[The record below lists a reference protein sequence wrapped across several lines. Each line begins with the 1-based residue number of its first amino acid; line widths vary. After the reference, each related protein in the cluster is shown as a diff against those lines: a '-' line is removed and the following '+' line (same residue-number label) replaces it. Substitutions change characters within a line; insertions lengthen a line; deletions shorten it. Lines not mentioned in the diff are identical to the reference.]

1 MDIKPKLVKELIEE
15 RTIDEAAREVMAK
28 AIEDGIETVWDRLEA
43 QQPQCGFGQ
52 LGLCCNRCA
61 MGPCRISPFGETG
74 PTRGVCG
81 ADANVIAARNLLDD
95 LLVGAAAHSDHGRE
109 VVEVLLKTAEGKA
122 QGYEII
128 DEEKLKAVAREYE
141 IEVEGR
147 SSREIAKDLAL
158 AMLEEF
164 GTIKNKIQFAEVRP
178 PEKTKET
185 WRNAGIVPRSVDR
198 EIVEA
203 AHRVHMGVDSDYVN
217 ILLHALRTSLSDG
230 WGGSMMATEISDVLF
245 GTPKPVT
252 SYVNLGVLKKD
263 MVNIVLHGH
272 NPVLSEMVVK
282 AADEPELIEYAKKM
296 GAKGIN
302 LVGMCCTGNEVL
314 MRQGIPIAGNML
326 NQELAIATGAVEVM
340 LIDYQCIFPSITKT
354 ASCYHTKVVST
365 SEKAKFPGAIHM
377 EFHPENAYD
386 TAKEIIKLAIENF
399 PNRDPN
405 RVKIPN
411 KPMKMMAG
419 FSVEALKSALGGSFK
434 PLIDAIVEGKIRGA
448 AGIVGCNNP
457 KIKQDYGHVTL
468 AKELIK
474 RDIIVLE
481 TGCAAI
487 ASGKAGLLLPEAAEL
502 AGEGLKS
509 IVTALGV
516 PPVLHMGSCVDCSR
530 ILVLAAEL
538 AKTLNVA
545 ISDLPVA
552 GAAPEWYSQKA
563 ISIGAYFVAS
573 GVFTVLGL
581 PLKVYGSKD
590 VLNLLTEGVEG
601 VVGGKFAIEPD
612 PIRAAELISA
622 HIEKKRKELGI

>member
-1 MDIKPKLVKELIEE
+1 MDKMTIKLIVDS
-15 RTIDEAAREVMAK
+15 RTTDESAKPIMEK
-28 AIEDGIETVWDRLEA
+28 AIEEGVNLVWDRLEA

-61 MGPCRISPFGETG
+61 MGPCRISPFGDGG
-74 PTRGVCG
+74 PTMGVCG
-81 ADANVIAARNLLDD
+81 ATADIIAARNLLDD

-109 VVEVLLKTAEGKA
+109 VLEVFLDTAEGKS
-122 QGYEII
+122 QGYEIV
-128 DEEKLKAVAREYE
+128 DTKKLNAIAAEYGIATEGRARE
-141 IEVEGR
+141 EV
-147 SSREIAKDLAL
+147 AKELAL

-164 GTIKNKIQFAEVRP
+164 GTIKNRIQFAESRP

-185 WRNAGIVPRSVDR
+185 WAKAGIVPRSVDR

-203 AHRVHMGVDSDYVN
+203 AHRIHMGVDSDYVN

-245 GTPKPVT
+245 GTPQPVT
-252 SYVNLGVLKKD
+252 SYVNLGVLSKD

-282 AADEPELIEYAKKM
+282 ASREKDLIDYAHKM

-314 MRQGIPIAGNML
+314 MRQGVPLAGNML

-365 SEKAKFPGAIHM
+365 AAKAKFPGAIHM
-377 EFHPENAYD
+377 EFHPETGLD
-386 TAKEIIKLAIENF
+386 TARAIIKLAIENF
-399 PNRDPN
+399 PNRNPD
-405 RVKIPN
+405 RVKIPDS
-411 KPMKMMAG
+411 PMKLMAG
-419 FSVEALKSALGGSFK
+419 FSVEAIKEALGGTFQ
-434 PLIDAIVEGKIRGA
+434 PLIDAIASGKIRGA
-448 AGIVGCNNP
+448 AGVVGCNNP
-457 KIKQDYGHVTL
+457 KIKQDYNHITL

-474 RDIIVLE
+474 RDILVLE

-487 ASGKAGLLLPEAAEL
+487 ASGKAGLLLPEAADL
-502 AGEGLKS
+502 AGDGLKE
-509 IVTALGV
+509 IAKALGI

-530 ILVLAAEL
+530 ILVIAAEL
-538 AKTLNVA
+538 AKALGVGIA
-545 ISDLPVA
+545 DLPVV

-563 ISIGAYFVAS
+563 ISIGSYFVAS
-573 GVFTVLGL
+573 GVYTVLGY
-581 PLKVYGSKD
+581 PPKIFGSPNVVKLLAED
-590 VLNLLTEGVEG
+590 VEQ
-601 VVGGKFAIEPD
+601 VVGGKFAVEPD
-612 PIRAAELISA
+612 PVRAAELMSA
-622 HIEKKRKELGI
+622 HIEKKRKALGI

>member
-1 MDIKPKLVKELIEE
+1 MDKKIEIIVNA
-15 RTIDEAAREVMAK
+15 RTTDEAAKVVLEK
-28 AIEDGIETVWDRLEA
+28 AIEEGIETVWDRLEA

-52 LGLCCNRCA
+52 LGMCCNRCA
-61 MGPCRISPFGETG
+61 MGPCRISPFDDAG

-81 ADANVIAARNLLDD
+81 ADVDLIAARNLLDD

-109 VVEVLLKTAEGKA
+109 VVEVFLETAEGKS
-122 QGYEII
+122 QGYKILDETKLNAIAAEYGI
-128 DEEKLKAVAREYE
+128 DTKGKSKEAVAK
-141 IEVEGR
+141 EV
-147 SSREIAKDLAL
+147 AL
-158 AMLEEF
+158 AIFEEF
-164 GTIKNKIQFAEVRP
+164 GTVKNSIQFAESRP

-185 WRNAGIVPRSVDR
+185 WKKAGIVPRSVDR

-230 WGGSMMATEISDVLF
+230 WGGSMMATDISDVLF
-245 GTPKPVT
+245 GTPKPVS
-252 SYVNLGVLKKD
+252 SYVNLGVLKAD

-282 AADEPELIEYAKKM
+282 AAREKDLVDYAKKM

-314 MRQGIPIAGNML
+314 MRQGVPIAGNML
-326 NQELAIATGAVEVM
+326 NQEMAIATGAVEVM

-365 SEKAKFPGAIHM
+365 SEKAKFPGAIHK
-377 EFHPENAYD
+377 EFHPGNAFD
-386 TAKEIIKLAIENF
+386 TAKEIVKLAVENF
-399 PNRDPN
+399 PNRNPD

-411 KPMKMMAG
+411 NPMKLMAG
-419 FSVEALKSALGGSFK
+419 FSVEAIKSALGGTLQ
-434 PLIDAIVEGKIRGA
+434 PLIDVIASGKIRGA

-457 KIKQDYGHVTL
+457 KIKQDYNHIVLT
-468 AKELIK
+468 KELIK
-474 RDIIVLE
+474 RNILVLE

-487 ASGKAGLLLPEAAEL
+487 ASGKAGLLVPEAAEL
-502 AGEGLKS
+502 AGDGLKEVAQS
-509 IVTALGV
+509 LGI

-530 ILVLAAEL
+530 ILVIAAEL
-538 AKTLNVA
+538 AKALNVGIA
-545 ISDLPVA
+545 DLPIA

-573 GVFTVLGL
+573 GVYTVLGL
-581 PLKVYGSKD
+581 PPKIFGSPN
-590 VLNLLTEGVEG
+590 VVNLLTEGVEG
-601 VVGGKFAIEPD
+601 VIGGKFAVEPD
-612 PIRAAELISA
+612 PVRQAELMAA
-622 HIEKKRKELGI
+622 HIEKKRKALGI